1 MSIERQSVAVEAS
14 QIEMVPAPAKTASL
28 NVSRIFDV
36 GLTAAALSTGVR
48 LARIGAAVSIVSL
61 SAVDARGGSDC
72 LNRFLAFYK
81 WFSAL
86 VTPLPLGALAG

>member
-1 MSIERQSVAVEAS
+1 MGQQYFLVESIQQVGADQVIKGQFIVDGEIVVGGGQTSALAS
-14 QIEMVPAPAKTASL
+14 EQPKPKSKPKIKPLKPRE
-28 NVSRIFDV
+28 
-36 GLTAAALSTGVR
+36 
-48 LARIGAAVSIVSL
+48 
-61 SAVDARGGSDC
+61 RGGSDC